1 MPVPAVTV
9 HATVFQWMCRLA
21 CRASTTSGSPDSSAA
36 PHALRQ
42 RRCCI
47 GSIPVFRP
55 DGAVTARLAARD
67 CRYNALVRLLALI
80 LSVTVTGPPVASLA
94 CDWACAA
101 KHQIVAT
108 GSGCHEH
115 GTDTSTPIMARGH
128 QCHEVSSAPD
138 SVLTNT
144 PMPTAVLAVT
154 GTSLSVESLTSA
166 PDRSGTDFHS
176 PPEAPPRLSI
186 PLRI

>member
-1 MPVPAVTV
+1 
-9 HATVFQWMCRLA
+9 
-21 CRASTTSGSPDSSAA
+21 
-36 PHALRQ
+36 
-42 RRCCI
+42 
-47 GSIPVFRP
+47 
-55 DGAVTARLAARD
+55 
-67 CRYNALVRLLALI
+67 VRLLALI

-101 KHQIVAT
+101 KQQIVAS

-115 GTDTSTPIMARGH
+115 GTDASTPKMARGH
-128 QCHEVSSAPD
+128 ECHEVSSAPE

-144 PMPTAVLAVT
+144 PLPTAVLAAT
-154 GTSLSVESLTSA
+154 GTWLSLDSLTSA
-166 PDRSGTDFHS
+166 ADRSGTDFHS